1 MRHLIAVYDVG
12 ADRLYGH
19 IKTRKGRV
27 EFLAFCRYL
36 RSLYPPE
43 IRLHLVLDNF
53 SPHKGEQV
61 REWAASN
68 NSSWPTRRSTPPG

>member
-1 MRHLIAVYDVG
+1 VSDILISAYDVG

-19 IKTRKGRV
+19 VKTRKRRV
-27 EFLAFCRYL
+27 EFLAFCRYI

-43 IRLHLVLDNF
+43 IRLHFVLDAL

-61 REWAASN
+61 RA
-68 NSSWPTRRSTPPG
+68 